1 MKELKQLAT
10 NISNNYKLCNNFSTK
25 YNKILPHDST
35 RFNELEQMIK
45 NKCTYDEIIEESK
58 RIDEYIKEQIKVMQ

>member
-45 NKCTYDEIIEESK
+45 NNCTYEEIIEESNK
-58 RIDEYIKEQIKVMQ
+58 IDEYIQEQIKVMQ